1 MTTNGMET
9 VDDFLG
15 PRLGLRSSRV
25 TSSSTYGDQDE
36 REQLIPSSDDNNYRN
51 EFKKSQGRSW
61 KAKRED
67 SDEDLYNYSKNENGS
82 SIPLQRIKGKTQPKG
97 KHYYLNL
104 IRNYT
109 KPLCFLVPKK
119 LT

>member
-9 VDDFLG
+9 VDGFLG

-25 TSSSTYGDQDE
+25 TSNAAYEDQDE
-36 REQLIPSSDDNNYRN
+36 KEQLIPADDNSYRN

-67 SDEDLYNYSKNENGS
+67 SDEDIYNYSKNENGS
-82 SIPLQRIKGKTQPKG
+82 AIPLQRIRGKTQPTG
-97 KHYYLNL
+97 KRLL
-104 IRNYT
+104 
-109 KPLCFLVPKK
+109 
-119 LT
+119 

>member
-25 TSSSTYGDQDE
+25 TSNSTYGDQDE
-36 REQLIPSSDDNNYRN
+36 REQLIPSSFDNSQLK
-51 EFKKSQGRSW
+51 ESKKSQGRTW

-67 SDEDLYNYSKNENGS
+67 YDENVDTFNINENGS
-82 SIPLQRIKGKTQPKG
+82 AIQLQRIRGTKQ
-97 KHYYLNL
+97 L
-104 IRNYT
+104 IG
-109 KPLCFLVPKK
+109 
-119 LT
+119 

>member
-67 SDEDLYNYSKNENGS
+67 SDEDLYNHSKNENGS
-82 SIPLQRIKGKTQPKG
+82 AIPLQRIKGKTQPKG
-97 KHYYLNL
+97 KHNYLSL
-104 IRNYT
+104 IGNYT
-109 KPLCFLVPKK
+109 KPLCF
-119 LT
+119 